1 MIITNGENYL
11 NLFNTIINASR
22 DIKVHDVPA
31 VLMVASTNNIIKS
44 ICDAIGKENISRH
57 ITEDESDDIEGDVIE
72 IVRIKGVE
80 IPVVFYTSSDESN
93 YLQMNLIDLSATD
106 KTPGTHML
114 NQVRALYGHLC
125 IWCINQIQL
134 AKNKEE
140 HASNTA
146 MTQAQAQAQ
155 SDGMTVTSYG

>member
-11 NLFNTIINASR
+11 NLFNTVISISK
-22 DIKVHDVPA
+22 DIKVHDVPT

-44 ICDAIGKENISRH
+44 ICDAIGEENISRH
-57 ITEDESDDIEGDVIE
+57 ATADESEDIEDDMIE

-80 IPVVFYTSSDESN
+80 IPVVFYISSNKSN
-93 YLQMNLIDLSATD
+93 YLLMNLIDLSAKS
-106 KTPGTHML
+106 KTLGMHLL
-114 NQVRALYGHLC
+114 NQVRELYGSLC
-125 IWCINQIQL
+125 IWRISQIQL
-134 AKNKEE
+134 AKDAEE

-146 MTQAQAQAQ
+146 NTQAQ

>member
-31 VLMVASTNNIIKS
+31 VLMVASTYDVIRS

-57 ITEDESDDIEGDVIE
+57 IAADESEDIEGDVIE

-80 IPVVFYTSSDESN
+80 IPIVFYASGNESN
-93 YLQMNLIDLSATD
+93 YLQINLIDLSAKS
-106 KTPGTHML
+106 KTPGTHLL
-114 NQVRALYGHLC
+114 NQVRALYGYLC
-125 IWCINQIQL
+125 SWYINQIQM
-134 AKNKEE
+134 AKNAEE
-140 HASNTA
+140 RTSKTG
-146 MTQAQAQAQ
+146 TQTEF
-155 SDGMTVTSYG
+155 DITTVTSYG